1 VAAVLA
7 RIPVGKLGENEFLF
21 FSWTGEDGR
30 LLGENDYFPRPY
42 KAYDLPQAKVTA
54 KWSSED
60 GEPVLVLTADRPAL
74 FVTARTDVPGYFSD
88 NAVTLLPG
96 RETRL
101 TFTPRL
107 GARVTQKQLAASL
120 TVQHLRETY

>member
-1 VAAVLA
+1 MLELSEMK
-7 RIPVGKLGENEFLF
+7 PGEFLF

-42 KAYDLPQAKVTA
+42 KAYDLPQADVKA
-54 KWSSED
+54 QWSED
-60 GEPVLVLTADRPAL
+60 NGQPVLTLSADRPAL
-74 FVTARTDVPGYFSD
+74 FVTARVDIPGYFSD